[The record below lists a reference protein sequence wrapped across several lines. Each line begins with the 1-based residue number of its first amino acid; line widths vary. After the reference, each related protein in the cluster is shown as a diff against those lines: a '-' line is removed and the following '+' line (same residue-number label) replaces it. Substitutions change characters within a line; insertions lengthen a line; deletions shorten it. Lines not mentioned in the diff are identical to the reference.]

1 MSRPP
6 LRSTRTYTLFPYTT
20 LFRSE
25 LSPEPATALAE
36 RRWRAQHLP
45 FHARQSRRPAATLIL
60 HRLKG
65 RGRDST
71 TATGRKR
78 KEREWY
84 QTVRR
89 SEEHTSELQSLMR
102 TSYAAFCLKRKQP
115 TEYKLKRH
123 T

>member
-6 LRSTRTYTLFPYTT
+6 LRSTRTYTLFPYSTAC
-20 LFRSE
+20 RNE

-84 QTVRR
+84 QKVRPDR
-89 SEEHTSELQSLMR
+89 DRRRDEIGRASCREGGCR
-102 TSYAAFCLKRKQP
+102 YV
-115 TEYKLKRH
+115 
-123 T
+123 